1 MILLTGGGTGG
12 HLFPALAVAEELRR
26 RGHPVFY
33 LGAEGAPGPPPPQD
47 PHPPRPH
54 PRGEAGPERPEAPGG
69 PQGAP
74 RGSPGPGPPP
84 APQAQGG
91 AQHRG
96 VRRLP
101 RGMAASLLGIPLL
114 LHEQNAR
121 LGLANRALAPLAKGL
136 ALSVPLALPAPLARK
151 ARVVGYPVREV
162 RYPKDEAK
170 RRLGFDPQRPLL
182 LVLGGSQGS
191 LELNERLPPV
201 LKGLP
206 VQVLHQVGERWVE
219 RFRPL
224 EGGLPGGGLRGHP
237 LAMSAADLLL
247 SRAGAGTLAEAA
259 FHGLP
264 AILFPLSPKL
274 DGGAQLANARAYA
287 QAGGRFW
294 GRGTAFPPRSSRPWR
309 TWRRAEGPWP
319 ASPPR
324 GRRRASPT
332 FWRRSYEKGAHHGH

>member
-1 MILLTGGGTGG
+1 M
-12 HLFPALAVAEELRR
+12 
-26 RGHPVFY
+26 
-33 LGAEGAPGPPPPQD
+33 
-47 PHPPRPH
+47 
-54 PRGEAGPERPEAPGG
+54 
-69 PQGAP
+69 
-74 RGSPGPGPPP
+74 
-84 APQAQGG
+84 
-91 AQHRG
+91 
-96 VRRLP
+96 
-101 RGMAASLLGIPLL
+101 
-114 LHEQNAR
+114 
-121 LGLANRALAPLAKGL
+121 
-136 ALSVPLALPAPLARK
+136 
-151 ARVVGYPVREV
+151 VGYPVREV

-191 LELNERLPPV
+191 LELNERLPRSSRAFPSRCSTRWG
-201 LKGLP
+201 KGGWSASGP
-206 VQVLHQVGERWVE
+206 SRGRGYRVE
-219 RFRPL
+219 GFVDT
-224 EGGLPGGGLRGHP
+224 P